1 MGKPTQ
7 LWRNY
12 AAGGQGGIEAISRL
26 MGFLLVCMGVRL
38 LLTASWKSLKRIIKK
53 GPNGLSTIASVLRVS
68 LASGEK

>member
-7 LWRNY
+7 LRRNY

-26 MGFLLVCMGVRL
+26 MGFLLVCMGVQL
-38 LLTASWKSLKRIIKK
+38 LLTASWKSLKRTIKK

-68 LASGEK
+68 LASGEI